1 MPELKNELAYKSF
14 KHKIQP
20 KCGRKSWKYTLL
32 NTSPNIWNV
41 ILTT

>member
-20 KCGRKSWKYTLL
+20 KWGRKSWKYTLL
-32 NTSPNIWNV
+32 NTSPNNWN
-41 ILTT
+41 II